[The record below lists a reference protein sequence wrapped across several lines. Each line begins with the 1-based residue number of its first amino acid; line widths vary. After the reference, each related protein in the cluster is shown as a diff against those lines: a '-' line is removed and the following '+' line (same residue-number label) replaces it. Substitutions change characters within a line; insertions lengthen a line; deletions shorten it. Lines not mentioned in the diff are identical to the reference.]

1 MILHLIAMV
10 SMLALDLVSTSTT
23 AEVSAI
29 LPSEAYPVLHRSS
42 RSPIHV
48 GPNQHPSRH
57 LAISCSYPT
66 NLSNLISS
74 AAHSTTS
81 FKTHRP

>member
-10 SMLALDLVSTSTT
+10 PMLALDLVSTPTT

-29 LPSEAYPVLHRSS
+29 LPSEARPVLHSS
-42 RSPIHV
+42 LRSPIHA
-48 GPNQHPSRH
+48 GPNQHPFRCS
-57 LAISCSYPT
+57 AISSSYPS

-74 AAHSTTS
+74 ASHFTTS
-81 FKTHRP
+81 FKTHRS

>member
-10 SMLALDLVSTSTT
+10 PMLALDLVSTSTT

-29 LPSEAYPVLHRSS
+29 LPSEARPVFHRSLC
-42 RSPIHV
+42 SPIRV
-48 GPNQHPSRH
+48 GPNQHPFRC
-57 LAISCSYPT
+57 LAISRSYPC

-74 AAHSTTS
+74 PPHFTTS
-81 FKTHRP
+81 FKTHTS